1 MPPIRASRPTLGLRS
16 AAVDIS
22 SSELWLELS
31 CEIASLGDW
40 LIVDGV
46 EVLGSLRSGFD
57 CPGVAAAPG
66 SGGGTVCA
74 TALPQ
79 KTTAAAQA
87 NGSLWFMVHIL
98 EL

>member
-1 MPPIRASRPTLGLRS
+1 MS
-16 AAVDIS
+16 A
-22 SSELWLELS
+22 SELWLELS
-31 CEIASLGDW
+31 CEIALLGER
-40 LIVDGV
+40 LIVEGV

-79 KTTAAAQA
+79 MAHTAAAQA
-87 NGSLWFMVHIL
+87 DSSFDFMMHIL

>member
-1 MPPIRASRPTLGLRS
+1 MS
-16 AAVDIS
+16 A
-22 SSELWLELS
+22 SELWLELS
-31 CEIASLGDW
+31 CEIASLGDR
-40 LIVDGV
+40 LMVDGV

-74 TALPQ
+74 IALPQ
-79 KTTAAAQA
+79 VTTAAAQA
-87 NGSLWFMVHIL
+87 IASFGFMVHIL